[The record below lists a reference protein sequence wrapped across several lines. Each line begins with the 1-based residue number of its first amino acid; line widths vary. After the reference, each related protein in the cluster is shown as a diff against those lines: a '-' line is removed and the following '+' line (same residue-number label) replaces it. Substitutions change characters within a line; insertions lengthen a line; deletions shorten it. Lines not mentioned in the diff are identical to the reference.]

1 MKTGQNVVI
10 KGTKDG
16 LTLQLNDKCA
26 YNELIEELTEKLDA
40 VTKDGQGALIT
51 VSVQTGNRY
60 VTEDEKEALK
70 SLIRQRRHLVVE
82 EIKSNV
88 MTIEEAVRW
97 KEENEIVSFVG
108 RIRSGQVLEVP
119 GDLLLIGDVNPGGTV
134 MAGGSIFVMGA
145 LKGVAHAGCYGNKQ
159 AVITAAK
166 MMPSQLR
173 ISSHLTRSPDR
184 YDEEEITES
193 ECAFINEA
201 DQLVIDRLQVL
212 KYLRPDISTFKGGF

>member
-26 YNELIEELTEKLDA
+26 YNELIEELVEKLDT
-40 VTKDGQGALIT
+40 VTNDGQDALIT
-51 VSVQTGNRY
+51 VTVQTGNRY
-60 VTEDEKEALK
+60 VTEEDKEVLK
-70 SLIRQRRHLVVE
+70 NVIRKRQHLVVE
-82 EIKSNV
+82 DIKSNV
-88 MTIEEAVRW
+88 ITLDEAVRW
-97 KEENEIVSFVG
+97 KEEEEIVSYAG

-119 GDLLLIGDVNPGGTV
+119 GNLLLVGDVNPGGTIK
-134 MAGGSIFVMGA
+134 AGGSIYVMGA
-145 LKGVAHAGCYGNKQ
+145 LKGVAHAGCYGNDR
-159 AVITAAK
+159 AVIAAAK
-166 MMPSQLR
+166 MMPTQLR
-173 ISSHLTRSPDR
+173 ISNHLTRSPDR

>member
-1 MKTGQNVVI
+1 MKMGQNVVI

-26 YNELIEELTEKLDA
+26 YNELIEELVEKLDT
-40 VTKDGQGALIT
+40 VTNEGRDTLIT
-51 VSVQTGNRY
+51 VTVQTGNRY
-60 VTEDEKEALK
+60 VTEEDKEVLRSVIRK
-70 SLIRQRRHLVVE
+70 RQHLIVE
-82 EIKSNV
+82 DIKSNV
-88 MTIEEAVRW
+88 ITVEEAMRW
-97 KEENEIVSFVG
+97 KEEEEIVSYAG

-119 GDLLLIGDVNPGGTV
+119 GNLLLVGDVNPGGTI
-134 MAGGSIFVMGA
+134 MAGGSIYVVGA
-145 LKGVAHAGCYGNKQ
+145 LKGVAHAGCYGNDR
-159 AVITAAK
+159 AVIAAAK
-166 MMPSQLR
+166 MMPTQLR
-173 ISSHLTRSPDR
+173 ISNHLTRSPDR

>member
-26 YNELIEELTEKLDA
+26 YNELIEELIEKLDT
-40 VTKDGQGALIT
+40 VTNDGQDALIT
-51 VSVQTGNRY
+51 VTVQTGNRY
-60 VTEDEKEALK
+60 VTEEEKETLK
-70 SLIRQRRHLVVE
+70 NVIRKRRHLVIE
-82 EIKSNV
+82 DIKSNV
-88 MTIEEAVRW
+88 ITVDEAVRW
-97 KEENEIVSFVG
+97 KEEEEIVSYAG

-134 MAGGSIFVMGA
+134 MAGGSIYVMGA
-145 LKGVAHAGCYGNKQ
+145 LKGVAHAGCFGNDR

-166 MMPSQLR
+166 MMPTQLR

-201 DQLVIDRLQVL
+201 NQLVIDRLQVL

>member
-1 MKTGQNVVI
+1 MKMGQNVVI

-26 YNELIEELTEKLDA
+26 YNELIEELVEKLDT
-40 VTKDGQGALIT
+40 VTNDRQDALIT
-51 VSVQTGNRY
+51 VTVQTGNRY
-60 VTEDEKEALK
+60 VTEEDKEILK
-70 SLIRQRRHLVVE
+70 NVIRKRQHLVVE
-82 EIKSNV
+82 DIKSNV
-88 MTIEEAVRW
+88 ITLDEAVRW
-97 KEENEIVSFVG
+97 KEEEEIVSYAG

-119 GDLLLIGDVNPGGTV
+119 GNLLLVGDVNPGGTIK
-134 MAGGSIFVMGA
+134 AGGSIYVMGA
-145 LKGVAHAGCYGNKQ
+145 LKGVAHAGCYGNDR

-166 MMPSQLR
+166 MMPTQLR
-173 ISSHLTRSPDR
+173 ISNHLTRSPDR

>member
-1 MKTGQNVVI
+1 MKQSQNVVI

-40 VTKDGQGALIT
+40 VTKKDEDALIKVT
-51 VSVQTGNRY
+51 VQTGNRY
-60 VTEDEKEALK
+60 VTEEEKEELRQ
-70 SLIRQRRHLVVE
+70 LIRQRRHLVVE
-82 EIKSNV
+82 DIRSNV
-88 MTIEEAVRW
+88 LTIDEAVQW
-97 KEENEIVSFVG
+97 KEENEIVSYAG

-145 LKGVAHAGCYGNKQ
+145 LKGMAHAGCYGNDS
-159 AVITAAK
+159 AVISAAK

-173 ISSHLTRSPDR
+173 ISGHLTRSPDR

-201 DQLVIDRLQVL
+201 QQLVIDRLQVL
-212 KYLRPDISTFKGGF
+212 KYLRPDLSTFKGGF

>member
-10 KGTKDG
+10 KGTKEG

-26 YNELIEELTEKLDA
+26 YNEIIEELVEKLDS
-40 VTKDGQGALIT
+40 VTNDGQDALISVT
-51 VSVQTGNRY
+51 VQTGNRY
-60 VTEDEKEALK
+60 VTEEDKEALK
-70 SLIRQRRHLVVE
+70 NVIGKRQHLIVE
-82 EIKSNV
+82 NIKSNV
-88 MTIEEAVRW
+88 ITVDEAVRW
-97 KEENEIVSFVG
+97 KEEEEIVSYAG

-119 GDLLLIGDVNPGGTV
+119 GDLLLVGDVNPGGTIK
-134 MAGGSIFVMGA
+134 AGGSIYVMGA
-145 LKGVAHAGCYGNKQ
+145 LKGVAHAGCYGNDR

-166 MMPSQLR
+166 MMPTQLR
-173 ISSHLTRSPDR
+173 ISNHLTRSPDR

>member
-40 VTKDGQGALIT
+40 VTKDGQDTLIT

-60 VTEDEKEALK
+60 ITEEEKETLK

-88 MTIEEAVRW
+88 LTIDEAVRW
-97 KEENEIVSFVG
+97 KEENEIVSYAG

-119 GDLLLIGDVNPGGTV
+119 GDLLLIGDVNPGGKV
-134 MAGGSIFVMGA
+134 MAGGSIYVAGA
-145 LKGVAHAGCYGNKQ
+145 LKGVAHAGCYGNDQ

-173 ISSHLTRSPDR
+173 ISSYLNRAPDR

-193 ECAFINEA
+193 ECAFINDEN
-201 DQLVIDRLQVL
+201 QIVIDRLQVL

>member
-26 YNELIEELTEKLDA
+26 YNELIEELVEKLDT
-40 VTKDGQGALIT
+40 VTNDGQDALIT
-51 VSVQTGNRY
+51 VTVQTGNRY
-60 VTEDEKEALK
+60 ITEEDKEALK
-70 SLIRQRRHLVVE
+70 NVIRKRQHLIVE
-82 EIKSNV
+82 DIKSNV
-88 MTIEEAVRW
+88 ITVDEALRW
-97 KEENEIVSFVG
+97 KEEEEIVSYAG

-119 GDLLLIGDVNPGGTV
+119 GNLLLVGDVNPGGTIK
-134 MAGGSIFVMGA
+134 AGGSIYVVGA
-145 LKGVAHAGCYGNKQ
+145 LKGVAHAGCYGNDR
-159 AVITAAK
+159 AVIAAAK
-166 MMPSQLR
+166 MMPTQLR
-173 ISSHLTRSPDR
+173 ISNHLTRSPDR